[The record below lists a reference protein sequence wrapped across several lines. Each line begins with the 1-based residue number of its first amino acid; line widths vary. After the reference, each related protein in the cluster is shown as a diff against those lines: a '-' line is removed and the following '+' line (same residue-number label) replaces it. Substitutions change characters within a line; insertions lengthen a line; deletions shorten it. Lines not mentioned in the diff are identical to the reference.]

1 MSKGASHIDWAIS
14 MGIFIIYIMSL
25 LIFVQPGLEE
35 TSDRTILLTI
45 LESGFKDYTYH
56 DLEKTPL
63 FINTSSSDG
72 NYKFQI
78 IFNNNFPFTGN
89 EEDFTLTDKDNSQ
102 VPFDLNLNANS
113 NMNFDVAIKG
123 NNFKNLFW
131 LLYMQD
137 ANYDNLPVSQDQRII
152 LQESNN
158 QFNYKFGTVETIS
171 GINQE
176 KLDLLKQETD
186 LRKRFNYPETNGLMI
201 NVIDSASFNYQESD
215 IIYIFKTSDPD
226 EENIFVKDIKDTI
239 LLKDGTKKEVVI
251 NFRVW

>member
-1 MSKGASHIDWAIS
+1 MMGKGASHIDWAIS
-14 MGIFIIYIMSL
+14 MGIFIIYILSL

-45 LESGFKDYTYH
+45 LENGFKSYTYH

-102 VPFDLNLNANS
+102 VPFDLALNGNDD
-113 NMNFDVAIKG
+113 MRFDVTIEG
-123 NNFKNLFW
+123 NIKNLFW
-131 LLYMQD
+131 LLHMQEAD
-137 ANYDNLPVSQDQRII
+137 YDNLPISQDQRII

-158 QFNYKFGTVETIS
+158 QFNYKFGTVETI
-171 GINQE
+171 IQ
-176 KLDLLKQETD
+176 LYCQYL
-186 LRKRFNYPETNGLMI
+186 
-201 NVIDSASFNYQESD
+201 
-215 IIYIFKTSDPD
+215 
-226 EENIFVKDIKDTI
+226 
-239 LLKDGTKKEVVI
+239 
-251 NFRVW
+251 

>member
-1 MSKGASHIDWAIS
+1 MGKGASHIDWAIS
-14 MGIFIIYIMSL
+14 MGIFIIYILSL

-45 LESGFKDYTYH
+45 LENGFKSYTYH

-72 NYKFQI
+72 NYNFQI

-102 VPFDLNLNANS
+102 VPFDLALNGNDD
-113 NMNFDVAIKG
+113 MRFDVTIEG
-123 NNFKNLFW
+123 NIKNLFW
-131 LLYMQD
+131 LLHMQEAD
-137 ANYDNLPVSQDQRII
+137 YDNLPISQDQRII

-171 GINQE
+171 GINQG
-176 KLDLLKQETD
+176 KLDQLKQETD
-186 LRKRFNYPETNGLMI
+186 LRKRFNYPETNGFMI

-239 LLKDGTKKEVVI
+239 LLGDGTKEEIVI